1 MVGRRENSTLRAA
14 FGIPSAARYMIR
26 ADPGGYPLR
35 AVARRSTIFL
45 GLGLLVG
52 TACPIGRTPIRDI
65 LDHPRAYHGKKVTV
79 AGEVTR
85 GVNLL
90 VVRYF
95 IVRDATGEIP
105 VVTQGAVPRPGERV
119 WVTGV
124 VNQAFVL
131 GDQSLV
137 VLIETGD

>member
-1 MVGRRENSTLRAA
+1 MGR
-14 FGIPSAARYMIR
+14 
-26 ADPGGYPLR
+26 
-35 AVARRSTIFL
+35 VVRRWSVL
-45 GLGLLVG
+45 VGLGLLVSP
-52 TACPIGRTPIRDI
+52 ACRLGHTPIRDI
-65 LDHPRAYHGKKVTV
+65 LDHPRTYHGKKVTI

-105 VVTQGAVPRPGERV
+105 VVTRGAVPRVGDQVR
-119 WVTGV
+119 VTGV
-124 VNQAFVL
+124 VNQAFAL

-137 VLIETGD
+137 VLIETDG